1 MDYRGSCHCGAIQF
15 GFTGPQIDK
24 GLRCNCS
31 ICIRKGALMTDYTIA
46 REAIAINVLDDAL
59 ATYTFGT
66 GVARHHFCKRC
77 GIYPFHETIRAP
89 GNYRVN
95 IGCVAGVD
103 ATQLPVT
110 VFDGATLL

>member
-1 MDYRGSCHCGAIQF
+1 
-15 GFTGPQIDK
+15 
-24 GLRCNCS
+24 
-31 ICIRKGALMTDYTIA
+31 MTDYTIA

-89 GNYRVN
+89 GKYRVN

-103 ATQLPVT
+103 ATKLPVT